1 MALANA
7 VQGARHTAQQITW
20 KDADGAVVDL
30 TGATITARIRA
41 KALKT
46 ISFTSDGVFTLVAAG
61 ANGVF
66 TWKYSANDI
75 ATAGKYEV
83 QFKAAY
89 TDYDLTL
96 TTDWEVLEA
105 I

>member
-7 VQGARHTAQQITW
+7 VQGARHTAQTITW

-41 KALKT
+41 KRLNT
-46 ISFTSDGVFTLVAAG
+46 ITFAATGVFALVALG
-61 ANGVF
+61 ATGIF
-66 TWKYSANDI
+66 TWTYSVADVAN
-75 ATAGKYEV
+75 AGLFEV
-83 QFKAAY
+83 QFKA
-89 TDYDLTL
+89 TFTQYDLTL
-96 TTDWEVLEA
+96 TTGWEVLEA

>member
-1 MALANA
+1 MSLANA
-7 VQGARHTAQQITW
+7 VQGARHTAQTITW
-20 KDADGAVVDL
+20 TDADGSAIDL

-41 KALKT
+41 KRLST
-46 ISFTSDGVFTLVAAG
+46 IPFASDGVFALVDLG

-66 TWKYSANDI
+66 TWTYGVGDI
-75 ATAGKYEV
+75 ANAGLFEV

-89 TDYDLTL
+89 ATYDLTL